1 MQIAL
6 LFHANIVAWPSF
18 LNLPIWYASWLQPN
32 CLCSTASIKQ
42 RPSPKMKLSQLPLLP
57 TVLLSTLTSLVSSAS
72 PSAAFPNSIT
82 LSYEPVLD
90 SSSVK
95 PLATIFYDPKTLK
108 SSLSSWAPPVVDA
121 QSTTPEP
128 ASSKLF
134 RILLPNGSSTLA
146 SLATFNSS
154 LTQTISLHLSPN
166 DGTVFSASVSATA
179 ALPPPRSSKSKS
191 KSKSKT
197 KSSSKA
203 KSKSKAQPAPA
214 AEDFANVHI
223 EIITPTPGPMPKLNS
238 RKPTVIGPDG
248 KEAPAEGEVPEKSF
262 FQKYWWVF
270 LLLTVVAMAGSGDK

>member
-1 MQIAL
+1 ML
-6 LFHANIVAWPSF
+6 PSLTDIVAWPSF
-18 LNLPIWYASWLQPN
+18 FEPCDLVWFSAAAQLFVLDWPIKR
-32 CLCSTASIKQ
+32 C
-42 RPSPKMKLSQLPLLP
+42 PSPKMKLPQLPLLS
-57 TVLLSTLTSLVSSAS
+57 TVLLSALAGLVSSAS
-72 PSAAFPNSIT
+72 PSAAFPNSVT

-108 SSLSSWAPPVVDA
+108 SSLSSWTPPVVDA
-121 QSTTPEP
+121 QSMTPSP
-128 ASSKLF
+128 ISSKLL

-166 DGTVFSASVSATA
+166 DGTVFSAFVSAA
-179 ALPPPRSSKSKS
+179 VALPPPRSLKS

-214 AEDFANVHI
+214 AEDFANVRV
-223 EIITPTPGPMPKLNS
+223 ELITPTPGPMPKLNS
-238 RKPTVIGPDG
+238 RKPTIIGPDG